1 MSILDPALAQKF
13 IDKTAKY
20 LEYNINVMNDKGIII
35 ASKDATRIGDFHE
48 VAYGML
54 NGTIDSGVVKE
65 NQKFLGT
72 KPGVNMF
79 IDYKNKHEGVICV
92 TGKPETVHVFA
103 NLMKTFMEAML
114 EYELQMEGERRRK
127 DKAEQFLYCL
137 FFEENGDISLA
148 NSMAGELGLTQ
159 DILRAVIIIKH
170 NSKDNPK
177 KIVEALT
184 KAEGYSCQDII
195 TIARNDD
202 IIMLKAINEKPNV
215 AVKDYRF
222 ILEDYIKD
230 FFKMLSEEQ
239 DGNRISFF
247 VGSLQTDIE
256 KYRASYIH
264 AQQLSMQIKGRSGI
278 FYFNDFILEY
288 YRSLVTIKVYDNI
301 FSIYHPLFTK
311 EEKKILSE
319 TVDALSKNNY
329 NVVNSAKALFIH
341 RNTLLF
347 RLNKIKDVLNID
359 PIANSAD
366 RKFLNELAHY
376 FNHK

>member
-35 ASKDATRIGDFHE
+35 ASKDTSRIGDFHE

-92 TGKPETVHVFA
+92 SGNPETVHVFA

-137 FFEENGDISLA
+137 FFEENGDISA
-148 NSMAGELGLTQ
+148 AKSMAAELGLNP
-159 DILRAVIIIKH
+159 DLLRTVIIMKH
-170 NSKDNPK
+170 DYKDNPK
-177 KIVEALT
+177 RIVETLN
-184 KAEGYSCQDII
+184 KAEGYSFQDII
-195 TIARNDD
+195 AIARNDD
-202 IIMLKAINEKPNV
+202 IIMFKAINEKPTD
-215 AVKDYRF
+215 AIKDYKYV
-222 ILEDYIKD
+222 IDEYVKD
-230 FFKMLSEEQ
+230 FFKKLPE
-239 DGNRISFF
+239 DLDVNKISFF
-247 VGSLQTDIE
+247 VGSLQTDVE

-264 AQQLSMQIKGRSGI
+264 AQELAFLIKGKAGI
-278 FYFNDFILEY
+278 YYFNDYILDY
-288 YRSLVTIKVYDNI
+288 YRNLVTIKVYDNI
-301 FSIYHPLFTK
+301 FSTFEPLFTK

-359 PIANSAD
+359 PISNSPD
-366 RKFLNELAHY
+366 RRFLNELAYY
-376 FNHK
+376 FNRK